1 MRTVVLATEETVKAV
16 LAAAISGTSNDHA
29 STLLRANCFPDECA
43 TARKPSS
50 PSVGKSFGNCPLRT
64 DAEFGGV
71 AAGVAPVDAF
81 HLIIASDLWSKA
93 VRN

>member
-43 TARKPSS
+43 TARKPSE
-50 PSVGKSFGNCPLRT
+50 VPLSREKFWELSAK
-64 DAEFGGV
+64 DGC
-71 AAGVAPVDAF
+71 
-81 HLIIASDLWSKA
+81 
-93 VRN
+93 